1 MGGVPSGIQKH
12 QTAKYEQVKK
22 GAIAQKINKL
32 IHRARSP
39 EQWLLW
45 DEQLIG

>member
-32 IHRARSP
+32 IHRVIARAMVVV
-39 EQWLLW
+39 
-45 DEQLIG
+45 G